1 MPNLETL
8 LANMGVR
15 ITVVCEGY
23 EPAELP
29 VHELTTACTPVKIV
43 EVSIR
48 IKGESECNQN

>member
-15 ITVVCEGY
+15 VTVVCEGY

-29 VHELTTACTPVKIV
+29 VHELTAACTPVKIM

-48 IKGESECNQN
+48 IKGESTND

>member
-1 MPNLETL
+1 MGNLQTL

-15 ITVVCEGY
+15 ITVVCESY

-29 VHELTTACTPVKIV
+29 VHELTTACTPIKIV

-48 IKGESECNQN
+48 IKGESTND